1 MPGTAGFNSHRGGK
15 DARRHAPSA
24 QQSPKREKSGI
35 SPEMAVRLAKAFGS
49 SAETWLGVQMDYD
62 LAEVRRRDK
71 QINVKRVKALPR
83 LQQEHA

>member
-1 MPGTAGFNSHRGGK
+1 
-15 DARRHAPSA
+15 
-24 QQSPKREKSGI
+24 
-35 SPEMAVRLAKAFGS
+35 MAVRLAKAFGS